1 MSIFTIPGINVT
13 SASARRIF
21 SKRMG
26 SGQLH
31 VQLYATSL
39 PPFRRQHFR
48 HSLDVSVY
56 SIQMDWEWCLREA
69 SRYNF
74 SLLWPWSLTSC
85 TPTSTIHALASGRG
99 DLCGFALKSVNLFW
113 KYSIHKL
120 ARVERTKRRMD
131 RSRTLYVWTG
141 VRINSVYSHCCY
153 CIRVFLWCEHVL
165 SALARFLVHL
175 LGVGEG

>member
-56 SIQMDWEWCLREA
+56 SIQMDREWCLREA

-120 ARVERTKRRMD
+120 ARVERTNRRRD
-131 RSRTLYVWTG
+131 RSRTLYVRPASLDWRTDKFSIQSLLLLHSC
-141 VRINSVYSHCCY
+141 VFMMWARSV
-153 CIRVFLWCEHVL
+153 CI
-165 SALARFLVHL
+165 S
-175 LGVGEG
+175 